1 MASVSFEPG
10 VAERYPKRVAGGA
23 IYHGPHEEISH
34 IKLRIATGGAGES
47 GLVRALS
54 DAFIAEMEN
63 KRYCEP
69 FNVAW
74 IKSDTAA
81 SFNHLA
87 ENAADLSITYHIM
100 AENIAL
106 RQGIADRSEYAWRD
120 HFMLVGPRS
129 NPAKLTTGG
138 QAVGLTVYDLFSQLF
153 CAAVGSSNS
162 RHQVRFLSRY
172 DKSATN
178 IKESCIWSAIGQTP
192 WSHPYSSWYH
202 RDVLFP
208 FDALRAAAK
217 LQEYTLVDRGTWYA
231 VEEWVR
237 EEMTIFMEGG
247 DDEGDLLLNPAH
259 ALVCSYGE
267 NKGMANLFVDWLIKA
282 DGGQEVIRSF
292 AVNDN
297 ILYSVAP
304 DKDDIKAQ
312 ADTGRG

>member
-1 MASVSFEPG
+1 MSNT
-10 VAERYPKRVAGGA
+10 
-23 IYHGPHEEISH
+23 
-34 IKLRIATGGAGES
+34 KLRIATGGAGES
-47 GLVRALS
+47 GLVGRLVY
-54 DAFIAEMEN
+54 AFMAEMETKPN
-63 KRYCEP
+63 FEP
-69 FNVAW
+69 FTAVW
-74 IKSDTAA
+74 IRSDTAA

-87 ENAADLSITYHIM
+87 ENAADLSITYHVM
-100 AENIAL
+100 AESIAL
-106 RQGIADRSEYAWRD
+106 RQGITDRSEYAWRD

-129 NPAKLTTGG
+129 DPAKLAACQ
-138 QAVGLTVYDLFSQLF
+138 QATRPTIYHLFSQIF
-153 CAAVGSSNS
+153 CAAVGETTSNE
-162 RHQVRFLSRY
+162 QVRFLSRY

-178 IKESCIWSAIGQTP
+178 IKESSIWSAIGQTP

-202 RDVLFP
+202 CDVLFP

-237 EEMTIFMEGG
+237 DEMTIFMEGG
-247 DDEGDLLLNPAH
+247 DDEGDILLNPAH

-267 NKGMANLFVDWLIKA
+267 NKTMANLFVDWLIRP

-304 DKDDIKAQ
+304 
-312 ADTGRG
+312 T